1 LDVVPNFDVFVLRS
15 LFLKT
20 VITRKVQ
27 IPAAIVYGTA
37 TDRQMAI
44 TVLDTKRRVPELLK
58 YSPRDQH
65 SPKLVAGLMMAIGTS
80 SFALLAFLNQT
91 PVSNQPT
98 SPQLVATEIVPA
110 TPPIPVMSLQQPR
123 IAAMKPATQLAAA
136 TTEPATV
143 VVKKIAAI
151 PIVEPISPT
160 LLPKVQQQSQMA
172 RNFGSLAQL
181 PVVVPLQQSSADDFV
196 YPLVTPVPIGSPF
209 GWRVH
214 PVSGKQRLHAGMDF
228 EAPEGAPVIAAIA
241 GRVVI
246 AGWQPGYG
254 KTVVIEQNGKL
265 QTRYG
270 HLSEI
275 LVQPGQ
281 ELMPGTV
288 IGAVGS
294 TGQSTGPHLHFEVL
308 APTPDGWVAVDP
320 SPGIEYALNNLQQS
334 RQFARRII
342 EPGS

>member
-1 LDVVPNFDVFVLRS
+1 M
-15 LFLKT
+15 KT
-20 VITRKVQ
+20 AITRKVQ
-27 IPAAIVYGTA
+27 IPAAVVYGTA

-65 SPKLVAGLMMAIGTS
+65 SPKLVAGLMMALGVS
-80 SFALLAFLNQT
+80 SFVLLAFLNQ
-91 PVSNQPT
+91 PPSNQST
-98 SPQLVATEIVPA
+98 SPKLVATELVPA
-110 TPPIPVMSLQQPR
+110 TLPIPTMSLPQPS
-123 IAAMKPATQLAAA
+123 ITATQLAAA

-160 LLPKVQQQSQMA
+160 LLPRVQQQSQVA
-172 RNFGSLAQL
+172 GNFGSSAQL

-241 GRVVI
+241 GRVVT

-254 KTVVIEQNGKL
+254 KTIVIEQNGKL

>member
-1 LDVVPNFDVFVLRS
+1 LDVVPNFDVLVLRS

-20 VITRKVQ
+20 AITQKVQ
-27 IPAAIVYGTA
+27 IPAAVVYRAA

-58 YSPRDQH
+58 YSPRDRH

-91 PVSNQPT
+91 PVSNQSTALKP
-98 SPQLVATEIVPA
+98 VATESVPS
-110 TPPIPVMSLQQPR
+110 TLPIPAISLQQPS
-123 IAAMKPATQLAAA
+123 IAAIMPATQRSEG

-143 VVKKIAAI
+143 AVKKIAAI
-151 PIVEPISPT
+151 PIVEPISPS
-160 LLPKVQQQSQMA
+160 LLKQVPQQSQMT
-172 RNFGSLAQL
+172 RNIGSPVQL
-181 PVVVPLQQSSADDFV
+181 PVVVPLKQSTADDFV
-196 YPLVTPVPIGSPF
+196 YPLATPVPIGSPF

-228 EAPEGAPVIAAIA
+228 EAPEGAPVVAAIA
-241 GRVVI
+241 GRVI
-246 AGWQPGYG
+246 TAGWQPGYG

-265 QTRYG
+265 QTLYG
-270 HLSEI
+270 HMSEI

-308 APTPDGWVAVDP
+308 APTPGGWVAVDP
-320 SPGIEYALNNLQQS
+320 SPGIEYALNNLQRS